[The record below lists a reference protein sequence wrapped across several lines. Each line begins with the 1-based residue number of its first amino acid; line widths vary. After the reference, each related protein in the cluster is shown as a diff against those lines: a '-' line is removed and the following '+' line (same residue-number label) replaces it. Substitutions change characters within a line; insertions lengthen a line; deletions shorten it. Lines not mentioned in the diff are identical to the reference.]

1 MRKVS
6 NIFVSCLVFCIL
18 TLNHLSALVSAEPNI
33 VNEEEFKPLSLTLL
47 KDGDYSV
54 LSKNSEAA
62 AKL

>member
-1 MRKVS
+1 MMKVS

-18 TLNHLSALVSAEPNI
+18 MLNLSALVSAEPNI